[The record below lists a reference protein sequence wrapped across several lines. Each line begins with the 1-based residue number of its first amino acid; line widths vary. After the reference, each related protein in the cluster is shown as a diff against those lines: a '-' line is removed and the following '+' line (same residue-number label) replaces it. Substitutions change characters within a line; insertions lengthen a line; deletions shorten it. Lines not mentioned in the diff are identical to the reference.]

1 MKWNFLRRYGEK
13 LATVPKNSS
22 LYIACLHTIV
32 EYSAFWDEVKIIYTK
47 SVPILSFN
55 TLHRLIIALFDWGR
69 KWPPLEMVIYTS
81 NFTAQTTMYVDFYN
95 CLVF

>member
-1 MKWNFLRRYGEK
+1 MLPLGPENTTVQIDFFGHGLRSGQR
-13 LATVPKNSS
+13 ND
-22 LYIACLHTIV
+22 
-32 EYSAFWDEVKIIYTK
+32 FQ
-47 SVPILSFN
+47 
-55 TLHRLIIALFDWGR
+55 HRLIIALFDWGR